1 MTPIPLLA
9 AAVLGL
15 AASAAPAFAA
25 VDSRT
30 LHIQWKPDERV
41 RSKARVVVTVD
52 VVRLTAV
59 SAGGSGDIKIGAL
72 TTPTFALSIGGSSG
86 AKLEQLSTERLR
98 IAIGGAGDVQAAGR
112 ASRLEISIAG
122 SGDVKTRE
130 LAADDVSITIA
141 GSGDASVQALKTL
154 AVSIAGSG
162 DVDHS
167 GAAALTK
174 GAIAGSG
181 TIRQR
186 K

>member
-1 MTPIPLLA
+1 MTPIALLA

-15 AASAAPAFAA
+15 AASAAPTFAA
-25 VDSRT
+25 VDGLATETRELSGFTAISLRGGIDLVVRQGAQEAVQVSAGAKLLSMPSATVEGSGDSRT
-30 LHIQWKPDERV
+30 LHIQWKPDEWL
-41 RSKARVVVTVD
+41 RSKARADVTVD

-72 TTPTFALSIGGSSG
+72 NTPTFAL
-86 AKLEQLSTERLR
+86 
-98 IAIGGAGDVQAAGR
+98 
-112 ASRLEISIAG
+112 
-122 SGDVKTRE
+122 
-130 LAADDVSITIA
+130 
-141 GSGDASVQALKTL
+141 
-154 AVSIAGSG
+154 SIAGSG

-167 GAAALTK
+167 GAALTK

>member
-52 VVRLTAV
+52 VVRLTAF
-59 SAGGSGDIKIGAL
+59 SAGGSGDIKTGAL
-72 TTPTFALSIGGSSG
+72 IAPTFAL
-86 AKLEQLSTERLR
+86 
-98 IAIGGAGDVQAAGR
+98 
-112 ASRLEISIAG
+112 
-122 SGDVKTRE
+122 
-130 LAADDVSITIA
+130 
-141 GSGDASVQALKTL
+141 
-154 AVSIAGSG
+154 SIAGSG
-162 DVDHS
+162 DVDFS

>member
-1 MTPIPLLA
+1 VQVSADAKLLPMLSTT
-9 AAVLGL
+9 VEG
-15 AASAAPAFAA
+15 SG
-25 VDSRT
+25 DSRT
-30 LHIQWKPDERV
+30 LHIQCKPDERL

-52 VVRLTAV
+52 VVRLTAF
-59 SAGGSGDIKIGAL
+59 SAGGSGDIKVGAL
-72 TTPTFALSIGGSSG
+72 TTPTFALS
-86 AKLEQLSTERLR
+86 
-98 IAIGGAGDVQAAGR
+98 
-112 ASRLEISIAG
+112 
-122 SGDVKTRE
+122 
-130 LAADDVSITIA
+130 IA

-162 DVDHS
+162 DVDYS